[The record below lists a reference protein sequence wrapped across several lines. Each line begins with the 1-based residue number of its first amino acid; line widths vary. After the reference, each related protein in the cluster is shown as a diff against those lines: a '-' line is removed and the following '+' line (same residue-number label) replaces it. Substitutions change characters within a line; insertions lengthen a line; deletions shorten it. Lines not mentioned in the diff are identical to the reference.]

1 MKYLIIYLCISFVS
15 FLIIG
20 IMMLLSKPGYEDQK
34 GFHPG
39 KKEDKK

>member
-1 MKYLIIYLCISFVS
+1 MKYLIIYLSISLVS

-20 IMMLLSKPGYEDQK
+20 LMMFFSKPGYEDHK